1 MGRVKD
7 IENATLFTA
16 SKSPPA
22 KPQVYAPRKLSA
34 AEEEKV
40 ACTKMRVELHMP
52 ELVPEIKALY
62 AAGMIEGWRA
72 VSNFEFVEATE

>member
-7 IENATLFTA
+7 IESAALFTS

-22 KPQVYAPRKLSA
+22 QPQVYPPRKLSA
-34 AEEEKV
+34 EEEEKI
-40 ACTKMRVELHMP
+40 ACTKLRVELHMP

-62 AAGMIEGWRA
+62 AAGMIDGWRA
-72 VSNFEFVEATE
+72 VSNFEFVEAT